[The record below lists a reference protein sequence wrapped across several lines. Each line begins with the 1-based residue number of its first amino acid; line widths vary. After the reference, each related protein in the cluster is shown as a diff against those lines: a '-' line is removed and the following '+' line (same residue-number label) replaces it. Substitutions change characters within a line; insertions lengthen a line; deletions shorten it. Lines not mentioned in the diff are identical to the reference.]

1 MLAMAVSIRAGR
13 SNVLAEVMVQR
24 AGCDASLLLASIATI
39 ALAVFW
45 FYVPETKTA
54 PRPAAVQ
61 P

>member
-1 MLAMAVSIRAGR
+1 MAVSIRAGR

-24 AGCDASLLLASIATI
+24 AGCDASLLLASISTI

-45 FYVPETKTA
+45 FYVPETKTVL
-54 PRPAAVQ
+54 RSAAVQ

>member
-13 SNVLAEVMVQR
+13 SNMLAEVMVQR

-54 PRPAAVQ
+54 LRSAAVQ